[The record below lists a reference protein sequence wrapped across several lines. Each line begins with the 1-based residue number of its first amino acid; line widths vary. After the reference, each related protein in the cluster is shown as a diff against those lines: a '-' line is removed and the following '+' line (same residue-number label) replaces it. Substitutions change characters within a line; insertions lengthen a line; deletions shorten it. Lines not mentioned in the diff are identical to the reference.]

1 MKSILVVLAAAIAA
15 SCAGAPGPGRV
26 LEPGSWDGSPVVQTR
41 FGRVQG
47 FADDEGTLV
56 WKSIPYAA
64 PPVGELRWRAPRD
77 PAPWPGIRS
86 SRAFGD
92 GCTQFN
98 PLVGGIRGSEDC
110 LTLNIWRP
118 ASPETG
124 LPVYL
129 WIHGGGNTIG
139 SSVMV
144 NEYRGNRVARAS
156 QVVFVS
162 INYRLG
168 PFGWFTLPALRDGVS
183 PEDDSG
189 NYGTLDIIHALRW
202 IRDNI
207 AAFGGDPATVAVT
220 GESAGASNVLSLMV
234 SPLAEGLFHRA
245 VSQSAPAS
253 TRERSE
259 GELRAQRVLVQLLV
273 NDRRAR
279 TSAEAAECAAAMSAA
294 DIRAYLR
301 SRSDRQILR
310 CYASSATGMI
320 DNPSIFRDGHV
331 IPAEGLDALATSPTV
346 AQVPLLIGSNREEL
360 KLFLAFDRRLPWK
373 SGLAAAVAR
382 YGSRRWK
389 ASGVD
394 AIARRISSRGD
405 AAPVWAYEFA
415 WGAPDETGASPMPGR
430 WGRRLGA
437 FHSLEIPFFLGHDT
451 LDVALH
457 PLVFTAA
464 NRPGRKALSAAMM
477 GYAASFVRTG
487 NPNPPGSDLPLW
499 VPWSNESGAAKSLV
513 LDAGPR
519 VPRIGM
525 SSVEETE
532 GAVFEAIDSDLDASL
547 AAKTREYLARPHY
560 PSSSR

>member
-1 MKSILVVLAAAIAA
+1 MKPIL
-15 SCAGAPGPGRV
+15 
-26 LEPGSWDGSPVVQTR
+26 VVQTR

-77 PAPWPGIRS
+77 PAPRPGIRV
-86 SRAFGD
+86 SRSFGS

-168 PFGWFTLPALRDGVS
+168 PFGWFTLPALREGVS

-259 GELRAQRVLVQLLV
+259 PLVQTRKRCGIFSGCFRISTELST
-273 NDRRAR
+273 NRA
-279 TSAEAAECAAAMSAA
+279 MWW
-294 DIRAYLR
+294 
-301 SRSDRQILR
+301 
-310 CYASSATGMI
+310 
-320 DNPSIFRDGHV
+320 
-331 IPAEGLDALATSPTV
+331 
-346 AQVPLLIGSNREEL
+346 SNRRL
-360 KLFLAFDRRLPWK
+360 RLAPR
-373 SGLAAAVAR
+373 S
-382 YGSRRWK
+382 
-389 ASGVD
+389 
-394 AIARRISSRGD
+394 
-405 AAPVWAYEFA
+405 
-415 WGAPDETGASPMPGR
+415 
-430 WGRRLGA
+430 
-437 FHSLEIPFFLGHDT
+437 
-451 LDVALH
+451 
-457 PLVFTAA
+457 
-464 NRPGRKALSAAMM
+464 
-477 GYAASFVRTG
+477 VR
-487 NPNPPGSDLPLW
+487 S
-499 VPWSNESGAAKSLV
+499 
-513 LDAGPR
+513 
-519 VPRIGM
+519 
-525 SSVEETE
+525 
-532 GAVFEAIDSDLDASL
+532 
-547 AAKTREYLARPHY
+547 
-560 PSSSR
+560 